1 MNVRKSGTVADRKT
15 SSNKAATVAA
25 LLLLAAV
32 VACATGEIR
41 SVRAAVASRTT
52 MDGVYND
59 DQAARGKSVYAQSC
73 SNCHM
78 DDLSGGGQA
87 LPLAGEAFMSIWENQ
102 SLGDMFDLV
111 HRTMPQDKP
120 GSLTPEATVDVMA
133 YILQYNQFP
142 SGKDE
147 LKTDPELL
155 KAIVIARKTPPKQ

>member
-1 MNVRKSGTVADRKT
+1 
-15 SSNKAATVAA
+15 
-25 LLLLAAV
+25 
-32 VACATGEIR
+32 
-41 SVRAAVASRTT
+41 

-59 DQAARGKSVYAQSC
+59 DQAARGKTVYAQSC